1 MGIDHLTK
9 KFMRVMKREV
19 NTNMELD
26 GKAGWREVKQNVA
39 SKFRLT
45 SKDVNIMAS
54 ALKRKNKIQLEK
66 KRKSRIGLKF

>member
-1 MGIDHLTK
+1 MSLDHLTK

-45 SKDVNIMAS
+45 SKDVNIITA
-54 ALKRKNKIQLEK
+54 ALKRKKKLKLEK
-66 KRKSRIGLKF
+66 SRKSRIGLKF